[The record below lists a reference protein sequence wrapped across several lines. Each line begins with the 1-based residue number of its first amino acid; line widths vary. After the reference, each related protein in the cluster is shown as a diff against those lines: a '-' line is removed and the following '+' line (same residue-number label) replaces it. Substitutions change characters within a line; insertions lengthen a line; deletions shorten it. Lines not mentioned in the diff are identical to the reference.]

1 MPGSS
6 VGWYRTSARSSVR
19 GAPACAV
26 TAAYSASSASESKGA
41 ARASPTRSSRGN
53 STPSASRAS
62 LSPSVYIGVQQQP
75 VARLQPDAVQS
86 GRRPQTQGEDRL
98 DGFQEFDPLPDPQRC
113 GVTTVDQADLA
124 RGELGEERGD
134 EVLRWSQVGGEPGI
148 EGPGQI
154 RELGGETGEI
164 PEGPDDRRLRSRRA
178 VIPRLHV
185 GTRPATDAGIRPAS
199 QGGTHAPHV
208 PQEFPDPSRSATEH
222 QPPLLVHHQRR
233 QARTAADPQQHGT
246 SYDIDGFAG
255 TFRMAPHPY
264 RQAALTNPQIL
275 AGSSS
280 GPSPERAPRDV
291 PSHI

>member
-1 MPGSS
+1 M
-6 VGWYRTSARSSVR
+6 R
-19 GAPACAV
+19 AV
-26 TAAYSASSASESKGA
+26 TAAYSASSASDSKGA
-41 ARASPTRSSRGN
+41 ARASPTRSSRGIRR
-53 STPSASRAS
+53 PSHRA
-62 LSPSVYIGVQQQP
+62 PRSVRRCT
-75 VARLQPDAVQS
+75 AAA
-86 GRRPQTQGEDRL
+86 GRRAAAAHGAVRAPTPDPGEGRL
-98 DGFQEFDPLPDPQRC
+98 DRFQEFDPLPDPQRC

-222 QPPLLVHHQRR
+222 QPPFLVHHQRR